1 VGGNFYANLAGIEWF
16 RDFISP
22 HLSLPLY
29 VVGRGYDQVRAELEI
44 PGKIIFVGGVDDLE
58 EWYRNSKFVVA
69 PIFDGSGM
77 KTKVAEALMYG
88 KKIVGTP
95 EAFVGYEATLP
106 RSGWCCRSPDA
117 FLNACK
123 AAEREVPNSVDEA
136 LIEVYEEKYSITAA
150 ERRFSQILV

>member
-1 VGGNFYANLAGIEWF
+1 MSSGANRLIPYLLSWALLAINALGGARRWGPATNAALLLFFTLLIGLRNEVGADW
-16 RDFISP
+16 
-22 HLSLPLY
+22 
-29 VVGRGYDQVRAELEI
+29 
-44 PGKIIFVGGVDDLE
+44 E

-117 FLNACK
+117 FLNACN
-123 AAEREVPNSVDEA
+123 AAEREVPNSVNEA
-136 LIEVYEEKYSITAA
+136 LIEVFDKKYSITAA